1 MGLIKERATGRDFV
15 LDVENIAGRSS
26 RCAMRVDGTLVSLVH
41 ASIRWTPRG
50 WELRDLG
57 STNGTFVNGTRL
69 GAGKLRL
76 LARSDG
82 VAFGAQNNVWDLVDE
97 APPGPTAI
105 PEDGGAA
112 APMTGEVIGIP
123 SCENPTGLIYR
134 NAQDEWR
141 LEIAGEGDRPI
152 AEGERFC
159 VGGGWWRFACPGV
172 ALRTQRPRAG
182 DVRRARLAFVVSRD
196 EEHVELTA
204 HIGSQEI
211 DFGSR
216 AHHYVLLTLAR
227 QRLCDTQRAIP
238 ESSCGWMYAN
248 ELARA
253 IAEET
258 EHVNVAVFRIRRQF
272 AQHFVNAAEIIERR
286 HRSGQLRIAVGA
298 LEIATI

>member
-1 MGLIKERATGRDFV
+1 
-15 LDVENIAGRSS
+15 
-26 RCAMRVDGTLVSLVH
+26 MRVSGGLVSLVH

-57 STNGTFVNGTRL
+57 STNGTFVNGARL
-69 GAGKLRL
+69 GPGKLRL
-76 LARSDG
+76 LARSDA
-82 VAFGAQNNVWDLVDE
+82 VAFGAQGNVWDVVDD
-97 APPGPTAI
+97 APPGPMAI
-105 PEDGGAA
+105 PEEGGSA
-112 APMTGEVIGIP
+112 APMTGDVIGIP
-123 SCENPTGLIYR
+123 SSESPTCVIYR
-134 NAQDEWR
+134 NAEEEWR
-141 LEIAGEGDRPI
+141 LEIAGEGDRLI
-152 AEGERFC
+152 AEGERFR
-159 VGGGWWRFACPGV
+159 VGDRWWRFVYPGV
-172 ALRTQRPRAG
+172 ALRTHRPRAA

-204 HIGSQEI
+204 HVGSQEI

-227 QRLCDTQRAIP
+227 QRLFDTERAIP

-298 LEIATI
+298 LEIETI